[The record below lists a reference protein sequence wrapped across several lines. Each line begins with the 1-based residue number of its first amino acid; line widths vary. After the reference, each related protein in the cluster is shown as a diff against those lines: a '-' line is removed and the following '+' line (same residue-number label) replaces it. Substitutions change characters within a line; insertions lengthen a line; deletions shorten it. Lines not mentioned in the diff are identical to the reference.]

1 MKNLLTA
8 FCCICIFISCSKK
21 TVPAKPNAVL
31 ENNTTGNNTTNNPV
45 STDTAVTVTIPADSL
60 TVAAVS
66 NVMIVADGYGKL
78 LTPPESLP
86 DSSGI
91 QYNSLQLS
99 KGFTVQQRANL
110 QARYNTVP
118 PRVLYVPGKLSLTSL
133 KGSYYIFKKK
143 FWYWKKDD
151 GLYYLDQKYYL

>member
-1 MKNLLTA
+1 MKNLLIA
-8 FCCICIFISCSKK
+8 CCCICIFISCSKK

-31 ENNTTGNNTTNNPV
+31 ENNTANPTANSPV
-45 STDTAVTVTIPADSL
+45 ITDTTAVMVPADSS
-60 TVAAVS
+60 TIAAVS

-78 LTPPESLP
+78 LTPPENLP

-91 QYNSLQLS
+91 KYNSLQLS

-133 KGSYYIFKKK
+133 KGSYYIYKKK